1 MTNVTEINRKGLIV
15 LSCTIL
21 YQENLIQVK
30 FQLEDKNAAKKQFH
44 KSS

>member
-1 MTNVTEINRKGLIV
+1 MTNVTEINRKDLIA

-21 YQENLIQVK
+21 YEENLIQVK
-30 FQLEDKNAAKKQFH
+30 LQLKDKNAEKKQFH